1 MPARLRTPPGC
12 SPALTCATTRS
23 EMRVPQVRQN
33 AVKATEKN
41 TAKPTVPQLTP
52 AGEANPRTTL
62 KITHARMSFTA

>member
-1 MPARLRTPPGC
+1 
-12 SPALTCATTRS
+12 
-23 EMRVPQVRQN
+23 MRVPQVRQN